1 MNYYSA
7 WTISSVAKMVTE
19 ALKKTG
25 DAGVFVLVGT
35 VVGGGYLA
43 FRKVR
48 ELENRV
54 LDLELEMRNLEYKV
68 QLGGKW

>member
-25 DAGVFVLVGT
+25 DAGVFVIVAAIT
-35 VVGGGYLA
+35 GGGYLGY
-43 FRKVR
+43 RKIHD
-48 ELENRV
+48 LEKRV
-54 LDLELEMRNLEYKV
+54 LDLECEMRNLEFQMKF
-68 QLGGKW
+68 GGK